1 MLVHLLN
8 ARTRLKVAQNQARE
22 VSCEVS
28 REVSLEVSRELKI
41 SQKLE
46 SIRQKEVAMTATS
59 GAYIPPFIQNCQIFF
74 HNLQGQIPFHDL
86 IQ

>member
-1 MLVHLLN
+1 MYV
-8 ARTRLKVAQNQARE
+8 TRLKVAQNQARE
-22 VSCEVS
+22 VSREVS
-28 REVSLEVSRELKI
+28 RELSRELSLELSCELKI

-59 GAYIPPFIQNCQIFF
+59 GAYLPPFIQNCQIFF
-74 HNLQGQIPFHDL
+74 HNLQAQIPFHNL